1 VQSDAAEGKV
11 EIPHFSEYQRKSFED
26 SGLSKHAYGES
37 VAEKEDAESFQKAK
51 TDEVLKILQSNSEK
65 GLTNEEVEK
74 RLKLYGYNEVPQK
87 KANPYV
93 RFAKK
98 FWGLTAWMLEAIII
112 LSWFLQR
119 YADLCIVTGL
129 LVFNAVL
136 AFTEEQ
142 KASSAVDTLQKKLQ
156 VSARTLRDEK
166 WRTLPSRELVPGDI
180 VRVRAGDFVPADV
193 KVVDG
198 TLEVDQ
204 SALTGESAII
214 EKKTGDMLYS
224 GSIIKR
230 GESTGIVV
238 LTGTRTYFG
247 RTAQLVQIAKPKMHI
262 ETVISNV
269 VRWLL
274 IIVLALIAL
283 ALVFSV
289 LEAKNLFDLLPII
302 LVLLLSAIPV
312 ALPAMFTVSM
322 AVGSMELAKKGVLVT
337 RLSASEDA
345 ATMDVLCVDKTGTI
359 TMNQLSVAKRIPLNE
374 FSEKDVILYG
384 ALASQEANQ
393 DPIDLAFITKAK
405 EQNLFTKSYA
415 QKNFTPFDPATRR
428 TEATIKDE
436 QGNEFKVMKGAVHA
450 VVHACGYDEKTAL
463 DLEEQVEEFAA
474 KGYRTLAVAKTD
486 AGDQPKLVGLVALYD
501 LPRPDSKQL
510 ITELGELGVSVK
522 MLTGDA
528 LPIAK
533 EIAKDVGLGENVMK
547 ASHLEQLKKQSP
559 LEAAEAAEKSSGF
572 AEIYPEGKYTIVK
585 SLQATKHIVGMT
597 GDGVNDAP
605 ALRQAEVGIAVS
617 NATDVAK
624 GAASVVLTREGLTSI
639 VDLIENGRTIYER
652 ITAWILSKIVRTLQ
666 IATFVVISFLLT
678 GDYVVSAFAVIL
690 YFFATDFVKLAMAT
704 DNQTWSQKP
713 NTWNVANLVKVS
725 LALSLLVIAESFA
738 LLYLGIYVFDF
749 TVESGTLYTYTF
761 EILFYSAMFLI
772 FNVRERRHFW
782 NSKPSR
788 TLAVAIILSVVAVT
802 LMTAFG
808 IPGLALLPITTT
820 LSVLALSSIFA
831 LVLNDS
837 VKVALVRNAKISW

>member
-1 VQSDAAEGKV
+1 MSG
-11 EIPHFSEYQRKSFED
+11 D
-26 SGLSKHAYGES
+26 SGLGKQTDRAS

-51 TDEVLKILQSNSEK
+51 A
-65 GLTNEEVEK
+65 EEVIKLLKSDPTSGLKTEEAEE
-74 RLKLYGYNEVPQK
+74 RLKFYGYNEVPQK
-87 KANPYV
+87 KINPYV
-93 RFAKK
+93 SFAKK
-98 FWGLTAWMLEAIII
+98 FWGLTAWMLEAIIV

-119 YADLCIVTGL
+119 YADLYIVTGL
-129 LVFNAVL
+129 LFFNAVL

-142 KASSAVDTLQKKLQ
+142 KASSAVEALQEKLR
-156 VSARTLRDEK
+156 VSARTLRDEE
-166 WRTLPSRELVPGDI
+166 WMSLPSQELVPGDI
-180 VRVRAGDFVPADV
+180 VRVRAGDFVPADL
-193 KVVDG
+193 KVVKD
-198 TLEVDQ
+198 TVEVDQ
-204 SALTGESAII
+204 SALTGESAVI
-214 EKKTGDMLYS
+214 EKKADDLLYS

-274 IIVLALIAL
+274 VIVVALIVLAI
-283 ALVFSV
+283 VFSV
-289 LEAKNLFDLLPII
+289 VDAKNLLDLLPII

-312 ALPAMFTVSM
+312 ALPAMFTVST
-322 AVGSMELAKKGVLVT
+322 AIGSMELARKGVLVT

-345 ATMDVLCVDKTGTI
+345 ATMNVICADKTGTI
-359 TMNQLSVAKRIPLNE
+359 TQNKLSVAKRIPLDG
-374 FSEKDVILYG
+374 FSENDVVLYG

-393 DPIDLAFITKAK
+393 DPIDVAFITKAK
-405 EQNLFTKSYA
+405 EQNLLTKSYV
-415 QKNFTPFDPATRR
+415 QESFVPFDPATRR
-428 TEATIKDE
+428 TEAVIKDE
-436 QGNEFKVMKGAVHA
+436 DGREFKVMKGAVHA
-450 VVHACGYDEKTAL
+450 VVHACGYDETAAL
-463 DLEEQVEEFAA
+463 SMEKQVEEFAA

-486 AGDQPKLVGLVALYD
+486 GENKPKLVGLVALYD

-533 EIAKDVGLGENVMK
+533 EIAKDVGVGENVMK
-547 ASHLEQLKKQSP
+547 ASDLEQLKKENP

-585 SLQATKHIVGMT
+585 SLQATKHVVGMT

-639 VDLIENGRTIYER
+639 LDLIKNGRIIYER
-652 ITAWILSKIVRTLQ
+652 ITTWILSKIVRTLQ
-666 IATFVVISFLLT
+666 IATFVVVSFLLT
-678 GDYVVSAFAVIL
+678 GDYVISPFAIIL
-690 YFFATDFVKLAMAT
+690 YFFATDFVKIAMST
-704 DNQTWSQKP
+704 DNQKWSQMP

-725 LALSLLVIAESFA
+725 LVLSLLIIAESFA
-738 LLYLGIYVFDF
+738 LLYMGIQVFHF

-761 EILFYSAMFLI
+761 EILFYSASLLI

-782 NSKPSR
+782 SSMLSKP
-788 TLAVAIILSVVAVT
+788 LAAATVLSMAAVT
-802 LMTAFG
+802 LVTAFG
-808 IPGLALLPITTT
+808 IPGLVPLPITVT
-820 LSVLALSSIFA
+820 LFVMALSGVFTF
-831 LVLNDS
+831 VLNDS
-837 VKVALVRNAKISW
+837 VKVTLVKNAKITW

>member
-1 VQSDAAEGKV
+1 MFGE
-11 EIPHFSEYQRKSFED
+11 P
-26 SGLSKHAYGES
+26 GLSKQTDRAHI
-37 VAEKEDAESFQKAK
+37 AEKEDAASYQKETA
-51 TDEVLKILQSNSEK
+51 DEVLKQLKSNLENGLNTAEASE
-65 GLTNEEVEK
+65 
-74 RLKLYGYNEVPQK
+74 RLKTYGHNEVPQK

-112 LSWFLQR
+112 LSWVLQR
-119 YADLCIVTGL
+119 YADLYIVTGL

-136 AFTEEQ
+136 AFNEEQ
-142 KASSAVDTLQKKLQ
+142 KASSAVDALQEKLQ
-156 VSARTLRDEK
+156 VNARTLRDDEWK
-166 WRTLPSRELVPGDI
+166 SLPSRNLVPGDV

-193 KVVDG
+193 KVADG
-198 TLEVDQ
+198 ALEVDQ
-204 SALTGESAII
+204 SVLTGESAVV
-214 EKKTGDMLYS
+214 EKKSDDLLYS

-230 GESTGIVV
+230 GEATGIVV

-269 VRWLL
+269 IRWLL
-274 IIVLALIAL
+274 IIVVALIVL
-283 ALVFSV
+283 ATVFSV
-289 LEAKNLFDLLPII
+289 LEAKNLFDLLPIV

-312 ALPAMFTVSM
+312 ALPAMFTVST
-322 AVGSMELAKKGVLVT
+322 AVGSMELSRKGVLVT

-345 ATMDVLCVDKTGTI
+345 ATMNVLCADKTGTI
-359 TMNQLSVAKRIPLNE
+359 TLNKLSVAKRIPQGG
-374 FSEKDVILYG
+374 FSETDVILYG

-393 DPIDLAFITKAK
+393 DPIDIAFITKAK
-405 EQNLFTKSYA
+405 EQNLLTKSYVQESFA
-415 QKNFTPFDPATRR
+415 PFDPATRR
-428 TEATIKDE
+428 TEAVIKDE
-436 QGNEFKVMKGAVHA
+436 DGGEFKVVKGAVHA
-450 VVHACGYDEKTAL
+450 VVHACGYDEKTAR
-463 DLEEQVEEFAA
+463 DIEEQVEEFAA

-486 AGDQPKLVGLVALYD
+486 ADNRLKLVGLVALYD

-547 ASHLEQLKKQSP
+547 ATHLEQLKRESP
-559 LEAAEAAEKSSGF
+559 LEAADAAEKSSGF

-639 VDLIENGRTIYER
+639 VDLIKNGRMIYER

-666 IATFVVISFLLT
+666 IATFVVLSFLLT
-678 GDYVVSAFAVIL
+678 GDYVISAFAIIL

-704 DNQTWSQKP
+704 DNQSWSQKP

-725 LALSLLVIAESFA
+725 LVLSLLVIAESFA
-738 LLYLGIYVFDF
+738 LLYVGIYVFGF
-749 TVESGTLYTYTF
+749 NVKSGTLYTYTF
-761 EILFYSAMFLI
+761 EILFYSASFLL
-772 FNVRERRHFW
+772 FNVRERRNFW
-782 NSKPSR
+782 KSMPSR
-788 TLAVAIILSVVAVT
+788 TLGIATVLSTIAVT
-802 LMTAFG
+802 LVTVFG
-808 IPGLALLPITTT
+808 IPGLVPIPLTVT
-820 LSVLALSSIFA
+820 LFVLALSGVFTFA
-831 LVLNDS
+831 VNDS
-837 VKVALVRNAKISW
+837 VKVVMVKSAKLSW

>member
-1 VQSDAAEGKV
+1 MSG
-11 EIPHFSEYQRKSFED
+11 D
-26 SGLSKHAYGES
+26 SGLGKQTDRAS
-37 VAEKEDAESFQKAK
+37 VTEKEDAESFQKAK
-51 TDEVLKILQSNSEK
+51 T
-65 GLTNEEVEK
+65 EEVIKLLKSNPTSGLKTEEAEE
-74 RLKLYGYNEVPQK
+74 RLKFYGYNEVPQK
-87 KANPYV
+87 KINPYV
-93 RFAKK
+93 SFAKK
-98 FWGLTAWMLEAIII
+98 FWGLTAWMLEAIIV

-119 YADLCIVTGL
+119 YADLYIVTGL

-142 KASSAVDTLQKKLQ
+142 KASSAVEALQEKLR
-156 VSARTLRDEK
+156 VSARTLRDEE
-166 WRTLPSRELVPGDI
+166 WMSLPSQELVPGDI
-180 VRVRAGDFVPADV
+180 VRVRAGDFVPADL
-193 KVVDG
+193 KVVKD
-198 TLEVDQ
+198 TVEVDQ

-214 EKKTGDMLYS
+214 EKKADDLLYS

-274 IIVLALIAL
+274 VIVVALIVLAI
-283 ALVFSV
+283 VFSV
-289 LEAKNLFDLLPII
+289 VDAKNLLDLLPII

-312 ALPAMFTVSM
+312 ALPAMFTVST
-322 AVGSMELAKKGVLVT
+322 AIGSMELARKGVLVT

-345 ATMDVLCVDKTGTI
+345 ATMNVICADKTGTI
-359 TMNQLSVAKRIPLNE
+359 TQNKLSVAKRIPLDG
-374 FSEKDVILYG
+374 FSENDVVLYG

-393 DPIDLAFITKAK
+393 DPIDVAFITKAK
-405 EQNLFTKSYA
+405 EQNLLTKSYV
-415 QKNFTPFDPATRR
+415 QESFTPFDPATRR
-428 TEATIKDE
+428 TEAVIKDE
-436 QGNEFKVMKGAVHA
+436 DGSEFKVMKGAVHA
-450 VVHACGYDEKTAL
+450 VVHACGYDEKAAL
-463 DLEEQVEEFAA
+463 SMEKQIEEFAA

-486 AGDQPKLVGLVALYD
+486 GENKPKLVGLVALYD

-533 EIAKDVGLGENVMK
+533 EIAKDVGVGENVMK
-547 ASHLEQLKKQSP
+547 ASDLEQLKKENP

-585 SLQATKHIVGMT
+585 SLQATKHVVGMT

-639 VDLIENGRTIYER
+639 LDLIQNGRIIYER
-652 ITAWILSKIVRTLQ
+652 ITTWILSKIVRTLQ
-666 IATFVVISFLLT
+666 IATFVVVSFLLT
-678 GDYVVSAFAVIL
+678 GDYVISPFAIIL
-690 YFFATDFVKLAMAT
+690 YFFATDFVKIAMST
-704 DNQTWSQKP
+704 DNQKWSQMP

-725 LALSLLVIAESFA
+725 LVLSLLIIAESFA
-738 LLYLGIYVFDF
+738 LLYMGIQVFHF

-761 EILFYSAMFLI
+761 EILFYSASLLV

-782 NSKPSR
+782 SSMLSKP
-788 TLAVAIILSVVAVT
+788 LAAATVLSMAAVT
-802 LMTAFG
+802 LVTAFG
-808 IPGLALLPITTT
+808 IPGLVPLPITVT
-820 LSVLALSSIFA
+820 LFVMALSGVFTF
-831 LVLNDS
+831 VLNDS
-837 VKVALVRNAKISW
+837 VKVTLVKNAKITW

>member
-1 VQSDAAEGKV
+1 M
-11 EIPHFSEYQRKSFED
+11 
-26 SGLSKHAYGES
+26 SKHAYGES

>member
-1 VQSDAAEGKV
+1 MSG
-11 EIPHFSEYQRKSFED
+11 D
-26 SGLSKHAYGES
+26 SGLSKQTDRVS

-51 TDEVLKILQSNSEK
+51 ADEVIKLLKSNPES
-65 GLTNEEVEK
+65 GLKTEEAEE
-74 RLKLYGYNEVPQK
+74 RLKLYGYNEVPEK
-87 KANPYV
+87 KANLYLS
-93 RFAKK
+93 FAKK

-119 YADLCIVTGL
+119 YADLYIVTGL

-136 AFTEEQ
+136 SFTEEQ
-142 KASSAVDTLQKKLQ
+142 KASSAVEALQEKLR
-156 VSARTLRDEK
+156 VSARTLRDEEWK
-166 WRTLPSRELVPGDI
+166 TLPSRALVPGDI
-180 VRVRAGDFVPADV
+180 VRVRAGDFVPADLKMIADTV
-193 KVVDG
+193 
-198 TLEVDQ
+198 EVDQ

-214 EKKTGDMLYS
+214 EKKTDDLLYS

-247 RTAQLVQIAKPKMHI
+247 RTTQLVQIAKPKMHI
-262 ETVISNV
+262 EVVISNV

-274 IIVLALIAL
+274 VIVIALIAL
-283 ALVFSV
+283 AIVFSV

-322 AVGSMELAKKGVLVT
+322 AIGSMELARKGVLVT

-345 ATMDVLCVDKTGTI
+345 ATMNVLCADKTGTI
-359 TMNQLSVAKRIPLNE
+359 TMNKLSVAKLIPLDG

-384 ALASQEANQ
+384 SLASQEANQ
-393 DPIDLAFITKAK
+393 DPIDIAFITKAK
-405 EQNLFTKSYA
+405 EQNLFTKSYI
-415 QKNFTPFDPATRR
+415 QESFTPFDPATRR
-428 TEATIKDE
+428 TEAVIKDE
-436 QGNEFKVMKGAVHA
+436 DGSEFRVMKGAVHA

-463 DLEEQVEEFAA
+463 DIEEQVEEFAA
-474 KGYRTLAVAKTD
+474 KGYRTLAVAKID
-486 AGDQPKLVGLVALYD
+486 LANQPKLVGLVALYD

-510 ITELGELGVSVK
+510 ITELSELGVSVK

-547 ASHLEQLKKQSP
+547 ASDLEQLKKESP
-559 LEAAEAAEKSSGF
+559 LEAAEAAEESSGF
-572 AEIYPEGKYTIVK
+572 AEIYPEGKYIIVK

-624 GAASVVLTREGLTSI
+624 GAASVVLTSEGLTSI
-639 VDLIENGRTIYER
+639 VNLIENGRVIYER
-652 ITAWILSKIVRTLQ
+652 ITGWILSKIVRTLQ
-666 IATFVVISFLLT
+666 IAIFVVISFLLT
-678 GDYVVSAFAVIL
+678 GDYVISAFAIIM
-690 YFFATDFVKLAMAT
+690 YFFATDFVKIAMST
-704 DNQTWSQKP
+704 DNQRWSQEP
-713 NTWNVANLVKVS
+713 NTWNVTNLVKVS
-725 LALSLLVIAESFA
+725 LMLSLLVIAESFV
-738 LLYLGIYVFDF
+738 LLYLGLYYLRF

-782 NSKPSR
+782 KSMPSK
-788 TLAVAIILSVVAVT
+788 TLVAAIVLSISTVT
-802 LMTAFG
+802 LVTAFG
-808 IPGLALLPITTT
+808 IPGLVPLPITVT
-820 LSVLALSSIFA
+820 LFVMALSGIFA
-831 LVLNDS
+831 FALNDS
-837 VKVALVRNAKISW
+837 VKVALVKNAKISW